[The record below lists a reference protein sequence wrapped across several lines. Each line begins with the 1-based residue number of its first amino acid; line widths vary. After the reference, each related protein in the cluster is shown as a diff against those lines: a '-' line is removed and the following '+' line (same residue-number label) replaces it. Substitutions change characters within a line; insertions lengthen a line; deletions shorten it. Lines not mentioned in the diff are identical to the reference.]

1 MFAAIS
7 NPGFHQLYLDWLN
20 GQAPLLCA
28 VYKQARAPQPITVGG
43 PHSFQPLVWDE
54 IRIF

>member
-7 NPGFHQLYLDWLN
+7 NPGFRQLYPDWLN
-20 GQAPLLCA
+20 GQAPLCA
-28 VYKQARAPQPITVGG
+28 VYKPARVPQPITVGG
-43 PHSFQPLVWDE
+43 PHSFQPLVWAE